1 MSMELISKVEAKIAD
16 LEAQFKKNSDFII
29 SANAA
34 MDKLVSD
41 KNLANNECNM
51 INGAIQMARGVLTEL
66 QAEVNA
72 PEVLPCDPEAPAFIA
87 E

>member
-1 MSMELISKVEAKIAD
+1 MNMELINKIEAKISD
-16 LEAQFKKNSDFII
+16 LEAQFKKNSDFIA

-41 KNLANNECNM
+41 KALANNECNM
-51 INGAIQMARGVLTEL
+51 INGAIQMARGVLTEMSPPK
-66 QAEVNA
+66 AEV
-72 PEVLPCDPEAPAFIA
+72 VPCDPEVAICS